1 MKKIKFN
8 NMDKKLDIN
17 WINVLKFVF
26 LESNNLNLNN
36 KQKTTALKN
45 LDIIKGII
53 KNNKKKGN

>member
-8 NMDKKLDIN
+8 NIDNKLDIN

>member
-8 NMDKKLDIN
+8 NIDKKLDIN

-26 LESNNLNLNN
+26 LESNDLNLNN
-36 KQKTTALKN
+36 KQKITALKN

>member
-8 NMDKKLDIN
+8 NIDKKLDIN

-26 LESNNLNLNN
+26 LDSNNLNLNN

>member
-8 NMDKKLDIN
+8 NIDKKLDIN

>member
-36 KQKTTALKN
+36 KQKTTALKI

>member
-17 WINVLKFVF
+17 WVNVLKFVF

>member
-8 NMDKKLDIN
+8 NIDKKLDIN

-26 LESNNLNLNN
+26 LESNDLNLNS

>member
-8 NMDKKLDIN
+8 NIDKKLDIN

-26 LESNNLNLNN
+26 LESNNLKLNN

>member
-8 NMDKKLDIN
+8 NIDKKLDIN
-17 WINVLKFVF
+17 WVNVLKFVF
-26 LESNNLNLNN
+26 LESNDLNLNS

>member
-8 NMDKKLDIN
+8 NIDKKLDIN
-17 WINVLKFVF
+17 WVNVLKFVF